1 MPPLLDDTRMAP
13 ESKTKSASVS
23 PPWEDS
29 LIVAL
34 RDLQWIRKNKA
45 TLSEI
50 RRFQKVTT
58 DAERAAIQAKVKNL
72 PVPPALLAKLDGNAE
87 SASGDVL
94 TSAEKRFF
102 LLELKASEAAL
113 QSEKAKF
120 VYACLTSVDS
130 ENEEDRLLLELSR
143 RGHHFLYPRVD
154 SASNSG
160 PSGFLPIHRVTLKT
174 RTYYDTVAHGA
185 AAAEPIAASD
195 LLWNRR
201 ELGLRLHEMAAYLDA
216 LSTVHKG
223 GTASHPIKVVVTSA
237 GEDDESDNFVWPCA
251 DLTQFVEF
259 TAYFD
264 KTIENNA
271 VDELYRI
278 LWSQLTP
285 TVTRL
290 LATSDEDENSWDNDI
305 SSPTP

>member
-1 MPPLLDDTRMAP
+1 MAS
-13 ESKTKSASVS
+13 ESKTKSAPVS
-23 PPWEDS
+23 HPWEDS

-45 TLSEI
+45 VLDEM
-50 RRFQKVTT
+50 RRYGKAMT
-58 DAERAAIQAKVKNL
+58 DADKVAIRAKVDDL
-72 PVPPALLAKLDGNAE
+72 PAPPALLAKLDGNAE

-94 TSAEKRFF
+94 TSVEKRFF

-113 QSEKAKF
+113 QSEKKKF
-120 VYACLTSVDS
+120 VYACLTSVDP

-143 RGHHFLYPRVD
+143 RGHHFLYPLVD

-160 PSGFLPIHRVTLKT
+160 PSGFLPVHRVILTT
-174 RTYYDTVAHGA
+174 RTYYDAVAHGA

-201 ELGLRLHEMAAYLDA
+201 ELGLRLHEMAAYLNA

-237 GEDDESDNFVWPCA
+237 GEDDELDNFVWPCA

-271 VDELYRI
+271 VYELYRI